1 MVTDAAVRSPAA
13 ESANGEASALART
26 REASGDRR
34 SLSPR
39 ERHTGSGTS
48 TGNASS
54 ITDRKSFARWVVLV
68 LVVAASWVAAAY
80 VGPIVLGL
88 WLAYLLEPWT
98 ARLARRLTPRA
109 KATGVEAARTALA
122 KGRSRAALVMLFAA
136 LAGITAPLV
145 GLFVIAW
152 LSLKDLLPEL
162 KRSLAEGSLANL
174 VTSGDSPSTDWGTVL
189 RQHAKELMGPIQTL
203 STAAITGFLQ
213 FVVLVATLYGALTVG
228 SGARKFMDRHSP
240 LPVPMTD
247 RLVSAFYETGKGL
260 LAGMGLT
267 AVAQAL
273 CATVSYWA
281 LGVTQPVLFGVLTGV
296 AGLVPGIGTTLVW
309 GPVAAGLFA
318 NGETWRGVVMI
329 VLGLGVIGLVDNFT
343 RPVVARRAKLDLN
356 VVVLLIAM
364 IGGTHLLGPWG
375 LLLGPLIVRLALAGL
390 RGLAGQPTPEQ
401 KRLEEELRLRQ
412 AAEAGSSRAAR
423 ADGPAACT
431 PLRSPMES
439 A

>member
-1 MVTDAAVRSPAA
+1 MHPPMTDLAS
-13 ESANGEASALART
+13 GDASALATRA
-26 REASGDRR
+26 REASGERR
-34 SLSPR
+34 SLSAR
-39 ERHTGSGTS
+39 DRQTGSGAS
-48 TGNASS
+48 AGNASS
-54 ITDRKSFARWVVLV
+54 TTDRRSFARWVVLV
-68 LVVAASWVAAAY
+68 LVVAACWVGAAY

-98 ARLARRLTPRA
+98 ARIARRLTPRP
-109 KATGVEAARTALA
+109 KAPGVEAAHKALETG
-122 KGRSRAALVMLFAA
+122 KSRAALVMLFAA
-136 LAGITAPLV
+136 LTGITAPLV
-145 GLFVIAW
+145 GLVVIAW
-152 LSLKDLLPEL
+152 LSLKDLLPQL
-162 KRSLAEGSLANL
+162 KRSLEEGSLGNL
-174 VTSGDSPSTDWGTVL
+174 VAVGDSSTDWGTVL
-189 RQHAKELMGPIQTL
+189 REHAKELMGPIQTL

-213 FVVLVATLYGALTVG
+213 FVVLVATLYGALAIG
-228 SGARKFMDRHSP
+228 SGARRFMDRYSP
-240 LPVPMTD
+240 LPPPMTD

-273 CATVSYWA
+273 CATVAYWA

-329 VLGLGVIGLVDNFT
+329 ILGLGVIGLVDNVT

-364 IGGTHLLGPWG
+364 IGGTQLLGPWG
-375 LLLGPLIVRLALAGL
+375 LLMGPLIVRLALAGL
-390 RGLAGQPTPEQ
+390 RGLSGESTPEQ
-401 KRLEEELRLRQ
+401 TKLEELQLSQ
-412 AAEAGSSRAAR
+412 V
-423 ADGPAACT
+423 ADAGPAACKPT
-431 PLRSPMES
+431 SSP